1 MQTFMYSRTR
11 KKRLSSCCAVTLRL
25 PCDFDRT
32 ALVPRL
38 TFATLQCTATPLP
51 TQRMRTVTVAYS
63 SKLVLV
69 VYHEKTGW
77 IGKTVVQREQS

>member
-1 MQTFMYSRTR
+1 M
-11 KKRLSSCCAVTLRL
+11 LRL

-32 ALVPRL
+32 ALVPHL
-38 TFATLQCTATPLP
+38 TFATLQRTATPLLM
-51 TQRMRTVTVAYS
+51 QRMRTVTVTYS

-77 IGKTVVQREQS
+77 IGKIVVQREQSLLQEDFWLAERW